1 MKKST
6 NLIKVNVIVSV
17 GPLAVR
23 LVGVPQVLSAGQQY
37 SLSCE
42 AVGARP
48 APEMSWWVG
57 DTRVDHLQKT
67 ITVCV
72 INGHGHAA
80 FLPGDPCF
88 VSVHMSVFFLFEVKG
103 DDLTNLCMVLYI
115 CIQRILNKLLVVLT

>member
-1 MKKST
+1 
-6 NLIKVNVIVSV
+6 VNVSVSV

-72 INGHGHAA
+72 ISGHAGHAA
-80 FLPGDPCF
+80 SLLGDRSLLCLCTHVGLYF
-88 VSVHMSVFFLFEVKG
+88 YLFEVKG
-103 DDLTNLCMVLYI
+103 DDLRDLCMILYI
-115 CIQRILNKLLVVLT
+115 CIQMMINKLLVVLTYAQK